1 MKNENNHGE
10 EQQRSITF
18 GTQGFSEEF
27 TSSVGKLT
35 LNFAHLEFMFSLFA
49 GMHMNTGYP
58 FNELVLSE
66 LSFRQ
71 LINVSVGL
79 HELLEPIKSER
90 DRFKEI
96 AKNATLLE
104 QERNTITH
112 SFYGQTESKAI
123 IRHKNVTRMRG
134 GYRQQ
139 RQEITANDILTIA
152 NKIEDLSFTLG
163 NLIHEIDGSWW
174 EDDSKNPK
182 NQASHDLKEL
192 IIENKQKYL
201 NENYPFEDLPD
212 LNDEKCCLHCQK
224 IIKVGDYK
232 VFKDEM
238 RNEFICCPNTP
249 DCNGTVIDWV
259 STNHLESLKNSKL

>member
-1 MKNENNHGE
+1 MKKENNHEE
-10 EQQRSITF
+10 EQDSITF

-35 LNFAHLEFMFSLFA
+35 LNFAHLEFMFTMFA

-79 HELLEPIKSER
+79 HELLEPSNDQRE
-90 DRFKEI
+90 RFKEI
-96 AKNATLLE
+96 VKRATLLE
-104 QERNTITH
+104 QERNKITH
-112 SFYGQTESKAI
+112 SFYGQTKNKAI
-123 IRHKNVTRMRG
+123 VRHKNVTRIKS

-139 RQEITANDILTIA
+139 RQEITANDILNIA
-152 NKIEDLSFTLG
+152 NKIEELGFDLG
-163 NLIHEIDGSWW
+163 DLIYEIDGRWW
-174 EDDSKNPK
+174 ENDPKNPK
-182 NQASHDLKEL
+182 NQASEVMEEISIDD
-192 IIENKQKYL
+192 KQKYL
-201 NENYPFEDLPD
+201 TENYPFGNIPNLT
-212 LNDEKCCLHCQK
+212 DERCCIHCQS

-232 VFKDEM
+232 VYKDEFGD
-238 RNEFICCPNTP
+238 EFICCPNTP

-259 STNHLESLKNSKL
+259 STDYLDSMKK

>member
-1 MKNENNHGE
+1 MEMENNHQEE
-10 EQQRSITF
+10 EQDSIMF

-71 LINVSVGL
+71 LMNVSVGL
-79 HELLEPIKSER
+79 HELLESDKMKR
-90 DRFKEI
+90 DRFKQI
-96 AKNATLLE
+96 VKRATSLE

-112 SFYGQTESKAI
+112 SFYGMETKTKTI
-123 IRHKNVTRMRG
+123 VRHKNVTRIKG

-139 RQEITANDILTIA
+139 RQEITANNILVIA
-152 NKIEDLSFTLG
+152 NEIEQLSLDLGL
-163 NLIHEIDGSWW
+163 LIYEIDGDWLKKDTNNP
-174 EDDSKNPK
+174 ENQTDSYI
-182 NQASHDLKEL
+182 EL

-201 NENYPFEDLPD
+201 DENYPFSNVPS
-212 LNDEKCCLHCQK
+212 LNDEKCCIHCHT

-232 VFKDEM
+232 VYKDEM
-238 RNEFICCPNTP
+238 GDEFICCPNAP

-259 STNHLESLKNSKL
+259 STDYLDTLK